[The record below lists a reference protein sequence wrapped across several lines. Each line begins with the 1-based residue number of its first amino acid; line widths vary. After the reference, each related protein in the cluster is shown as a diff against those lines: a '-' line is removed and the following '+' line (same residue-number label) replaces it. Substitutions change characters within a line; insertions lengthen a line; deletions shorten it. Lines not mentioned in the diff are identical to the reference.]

1 MELFKSIHNNRKQY
15 TKHFTQKSE
24 TKNILNGVPQGSML
38 SASEFTIYIND
49 LFNININGK
58 IQMYADDTVVMLA
71 SSNITELIH
80 NMQNDIDQINNWLQ
94 VNKLKINIKKPT
106 I

>member
-1 MELFKSIHNNRKQY
+1 
-15 TKHFTQKSE
+15 
-24 TKNILNGVPQGSML
+24 ML